1 MKATPLLPTH
11 TERRKLV
18 FEVWRWGLLAVLGT
32 IGVAFAAARGWLG
45 THARELWLLARQDM
59 PVSGWVLGILSVF
72 ALLGVIQLVRWLAA
86 PFRDSHVRLF
96 RSLSRDEQSIMRVLA
111 HCEFGISEGDLVER
125 VPARNQRFLYFIDHL
140 VHSLGLVER
149 SEPASGGAFWC
160 LSERGRE
167 VAAANHLFD
176 K

>member
-1 MKATPLLPTH
+1 MKATQLLPTH

-18 FEVWRWGLLAVLGT
+18 FEVWCWGLFALLGT
-32 IGVAFAAARGWLG
+32 VGVAFAAARGWLG
-45 THARELWLLARQDM
+45 THARELWLLAGRDT
-59 PVSGWVLGILSVF
+59 PIRGWVLVVLSVF
-72 ALLGVIQLVRWLAA
+72 ALLGVIQFVRWLAA

-96 RSLSRDEQSIMRVLA
+96 RSLSRDEQSIMRLLA
-111 HCEFGISEGDLVER
+111 HCEFGISEGQLVER
-125 VPARNQRFLYFIDHL
+125 VPSPTQRFLYFIDHL
-140 VHSLGLVER
+140 VHGLGLVER
-149 SEPASGGAFWC
+149 SEPASGGAFWF